1 MPVLVSD
8 TSVLIDLERARLL
21 KDMFRL
27 PFEFAVPD
35 LLYDRELTG
44 ALGAELVG
52 LGLRVE
58 VLTPAELSRAT
69 TVRRG
74 NARLSVPDTFAFAI
88 AESRQWTL
96 LTGDGILREL
106 AAAEQIGIHGVLWLF
121 DQLADGN
128 HVTFSRLHE
137 GLNTLLSHPRCRLP
151 AQEVRRR
158 LARYAEQIR
167 EG

>member
-1 MPVLVSD
+1 M
-8 TSVLIDLERARLL
+8 
-21 KDMFRL
+21 

-35 LLYDRELTG
+35 LLFDRELTG
-44 ALGAELVG
+44 ALGEELVG

-58 VLTPAELSRAT
+58 VLTPDELSRAT

-106 AAAEQIGIHGVLWLF
+106 AVAERIDIHGVLWLF
-121 DQLADGN
+121 DQFADGN
-128 HVTFSRLHE
+128 HVAFSTLHD
-137 GLNTLLSHPRCRLP
+137 GLNTLFSHPRCRLP
-151 AQEVRRR
+151 SQEARRR
-158 LARYAEQIR
+158 LARFAEQIR
-167 EG
+167 QA

>member
-1 MPVLVSD
+1 M
-8 TSVLIDLERARLL
+8 
-21 KDMFRL
+21 
-27 PFEFAVPD
+27 PD
-35 LLYDRELTG
+35 LLFDRELTG
-44 ALGAELVG
+44 ALGDELVQ

-58 VLTPAELSRAT
+58 VLTPDELSRAT

-106 AAAEQIGIHGVLWLF
+106 ALAEQIEIHGVLWLI
-121 DQLADGN
+121 DQFADGN

-137 GLNTLLSHPRCRLP
+137 GLNTLLAHPRCRLP
-151 AQEVRRR
+151 VQEVRRR
-158 LARYAEQIR
+158 LAHYTEQIR
-167 EG
+167 QG